1 MSGTG
6 SSGNTADLRNEPLP
20 VTTRRPAWRSA
31 LRVLL
36 HRSQIYN
43 FLHWSSRK
51 REPESGTIVLSQ
63 RRVYILPTRQGLLFG
78 VSLLLMLVG
87 SINYNLSLGY
97 VLTFL
102 LAGVG
107 VVSILHAY
115 RNLAHLAITGRR
127 VDAVFA
133 DDVAYFQ
140 IDIENRDRFDRFSI
154 KLQCRDEPATG
165 MVSCDVPAGRITAVS
180 VPVRAVTRG
189 WLQLDRVTVETRFPV
204 GLARAWS
211 YIKPDMRA
219 LVYPKPDDSL
229 LPMPQ
234 PRPDSGEAVSIGT
247 GTDDFFGLRD
257 YQPSDSPRHVA
268 WKSAAR
274 TDVPMT
280 KVFSG
285 RASSEMWFDYG
296 ELPDSMDREARLSRM
311 ARWVIL
317 AAGSGVR
324 FGLRLPGSE
333 VELGD
338 GEAQRDRC
346 LRELALFG
354 VD

>member
-1 MSGTG
+1 MSSTPGTATPEAAP
-6 SSGNTADLRNEPLP
+6 S
-20 VTTRRPAWRSA
+20 AWRRA
-31 LRVLL
+31 LQPLL

-43 FLHWSSRK
+43 FLHWSSRF
-51 REPESGTIVLSQ
+51 REPEAGTIVLGQ
-63 RRVYILPTRQGLLFG
+63 RRVYILPTRQGLAFG
-78 VSLLLMLVG
+78 AALLMMLIG

-107 VVSILHAY
+107 VVSILHAF

-133 DDVAYFQ
+133 NEVALFQ
-140 IDIENRDRFDRFSI
+140 IDIENRDAFDRFSI
-154 KLQCRDEPATG
+154 KLHCRDEPPTST
-165 MVSCDVPAGRITAVS
+165 VTCDVPAGRVSAVS
-180 VPVRAVTRG
+180 VPVRATRRG
-189 WLQLDRVTVETRFPV
+189 WLQLDRVTIETRFPI

-211 YIKPDMRA
+211 YVKPDVRA
-219 LVYPKPDDSL
+219 LVYPRPDDAL

-234 PRPDSGEAVSIGT
+234 PRPDSGETVSIGT

-274 TDVPMT
+274 TEAPMT

-285 RASSEMWFDYG
+285 RASSELWFDYS
-296 ELPDSMDREARLSRM
+296 ELPDNMDREARLSRM

-317 AAGSGVR
+317 AARAGVR

-333 VELGD
+333 IELGD
-338 GEAQRDRC
+338 GDAQRDRC

-354 VD
+354 VDNASAS

>member
-1 MSGTG
+1 MAPGATPAPG
-6 SSGNTADLRNEPLP
+6 WRRALLP
-20 VTTRRPAWRSA
+20 V
-31 LRVLL
+31 L

-43 FLHWSSRK
+43 FLHWSSRH
-51 REPESGTIVLSQ
+51 RQPESGTIVLGQ
-63 RRVYILPTRQGLLFG
+63 RRVYILPTRQGVAFA
-78 VSLLLMLVG
+78 VSLLMMLIG

-107 VVSILHAY
+107 VVSILHAF
-115 RNLAHLAITGRR
+115 RNLAHLALTGRR

-133 DDVAYFQ
+133 NEIAWFQ
-140 IDIENRDRFDRFSI
+140 IDIENRETFDRFSI
-154 KLQCRDEPATG
+154 KLHGRDEPPAST
-165 MVSCDVPAGRITAVS
+165 VTCDIPAGRVTAVS
-180 VPVRAVTRG
+180 VPVRATQRG
-189 WLQLDRVTVETRFPV
+189 WLQLDRVTVETRFPI

-211 YIKPDMRA
+211 YVKPDMRA
-219 LVYPKPDDSL
+219 LVYPRPDDSL
-229 LPMPQ
+229 LPMPR
-234 PRPDSGEAVSIGT
+234 PRPDSGETVSVGT

-274 TDVPMT
+274 TEVPMT

-285 RASSEMWFDYG
+285 RASSELWFDYS
-296 ELPDSMDREARLSRM
+296 ELPDNMDREARLSRM

-317 AAGSGVR
+317 AARAGVR
-324 FGLRLPGSE
+324 FGLRLPGSQ

-338 GEAQRDRC
+338 GDAQRDRC

-354 VD
+354 VDIG

>member
-1 MSGTG
+1 MNATG
-6 SSGNTADLRNEPLP
+6 DSRNAGDLRNGAVPGIVP
-20 VTTRRPAWRSA
+20 QPAWRSA
-31 LRVLL
+31 LQLIL

-51 REPESGTIVLSQ
+51 REPESGTIVLGQ

-78 VSLLLMLVG
+78 VSLLLMLIG

-140 IDIENRDRFDRFSI
+140 IDIENRDRFDRFSL
-154 KLQCRDEPATG
+154 KLHCRDEPVTSV
-165 MVSCDVPAGRITAVS
+165 VSCDVPAGRITPVS
-180 VPVRAVTRG
+180 VPVRATQRG

-219 LVYPKPDDSL
+219 LVYPHPDDSL
-229 LPMPQ
+229 LPLPQ
-234 PRPDSGEAVSIGT
+234 PRPDSGESVSIGT

-257 YQPSDSPRHVA
+257 YQSSDSPRHVA
-268 WKSAAR
+268 WKAAAR
-274 TDVPMT
+274 SDIPLT

-285 RASSEMWFDYG
+285 RASSEMWFDYSG
-296 ELPDSMDREARLSRM
+296 LPDNMDREARLSRM

-317 AAGSGVR
+317 AARAGVR
-324 FGLRLPGSE
+324 FGLRLPGIDI
-333 VELGD
+333 ELGE
-338 GEAQRDRC
+338 GEAQRDHC

-354 VD
+354 ID